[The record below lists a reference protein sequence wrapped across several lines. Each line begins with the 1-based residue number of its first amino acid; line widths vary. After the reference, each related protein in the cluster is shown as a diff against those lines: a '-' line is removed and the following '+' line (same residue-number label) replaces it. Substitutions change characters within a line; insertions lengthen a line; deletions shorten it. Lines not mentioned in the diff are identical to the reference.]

1 MKVNVVNDRLD
12 RALKIFKKKIE
23 DSGILKE
30 VKDRSEYTKPS
41 EDRKLKKNA
50 ARKRWLKKLE
60 QSKLPNRKF

>member
-1 MKVNVVNDRLD
+1 MKVDVQNDRID
-12 RALKIFKKKIE
+12 KALKIFKKKIE

-30 VKDRSEYTKPS
+30 IRDRSEYIKPS

-60 QSKLPNRKF
+60 QSKLPTRKF

>member
-1 MKVNVVNDRLD
+1 MKVDVQNDRLD

-30 VKDRSEYTKPS
+30 VRDRSEYIKPS

-60 QSKLPNRKF
+60 QSKLPTRKF

>member
-1 MKVNVVNDRLD
+1 MKVDVQNDRVD
-12 RALKIFKKKIE
+12 KALKIFKKKIE

-30 VKDRSEYTKPS
+30 IRDRSEYIKPS

-60 QSKLPNRKF
+60 QSKLPTRKF

>member
-1 MKVNVVNDRLD
+1 MKVDVQNDRVD
-12 RALKIFKKKIE
+12 KALKIFKKKIE

-30 VKDRSEYTKPS
+30 IRDRSEYTKPS

-60 QSKLPNRKF
+60 QSKLPTRKF